1 MLPVAARLGPNAN
14 VRQRNQTHRAPLL
27 GGGTLRRL
35 KAVPDD
41 GSGPGVLMRSPCA
54 PDRTRPLFKSAFSFK
69 TGCEVLVYSGGY
81 SGHWA
86 VSCAFRHGRGSRESA
101 PRRGRRRRGN
111 GACSARRMECVHG
124 IDSARPADADEAHRA
139 THSDQCAD
147 VEGAELQGLHEAT
160 TAGENVDGHK
170 RPRVFWL
177 DWCRTQSVWN
187 VVCGHA
193 WWTAADYTTERH
205 LPEVAWVSL
214 ADIGNGK
221 AGGTINDREWHE
233 NMMFSNV
240 YMKFQGFTPEEAAL
254 REESN
259 MMEYIVEMGALHTIP
274 LFFLLSGYISAMSVR
289 RPDAKALS
297 LDGVYPSLEELE
309 KQSAQP
315 LEDLGE
321 RGGLLSLA
329 WRRGQRLIL
338 PFIFGTLCAVLP
350 RELLVNAEKGQ
361 EFNPM
366 RLAMSEMYFLYVLF
380 ALAVVNYPWCQF
392 LHLFNQ
398 HFETACAMAVHAAA
412 AAGADIVPASRADG
426 EHVTHGLPGASPR
439 YPAALLAAVQA
450 RLGVLR
456 RRYCAYLL
464 ATVTLLF
471 AAPVI
476 ASVLFEPTDF
486 AIPWQWIYALPAT
499 AVCSNA
505 LQLSALALLSHAINS
520 PANSAQDARARV
532 LGAQALVALSV
543 AVFVAGTFV
552 LVAPALKVACA
563 WDM

>member
-1 MLPVAARLGPNAN
+1 M
-14 VRQRNQTHRAPLL
+14 
-27 GGGTLRRL
+27 
-35 KAVPDD
+35 D
-41 GSGPGVLMRSPCA
+41 
-54 PDRTRPLFKSAFSFK
+54 
-69 TGCEVLVYSGGY
+69 
-81 SGHWA
+81 
-86 VSCAFRHGRGSRESA
+86 
-101 PRRGRRRRGN
+101 
-111 GACSARRMECVHG
+111 CVHG
-124 IDSARPADADEAHRA
+124 IDPARPAGADEAHRA

-147 VEGAELQGLHEAT
+147 VEGEELQERGLHEAT
-160 TAGENVDGHK
+160 TAGENVDGNK

-193 WWTAADYTTERH
+193 WWTAADYTTERY
-205 LPEVAWVSL
+205 LPEVEWVAL

-289 RPDAKALS
+289 RPDTKALS

-309 KQSAQP
+309 EQSVQP

-398 HFETACAMAVHAAA
+398 HFETACAMAVQA
-412 AAGADIVPASRADG
+412 AAGGDIVPASRADG
-426 EHVTHGLPGASPR
+426 EHVAHGLPGAPWS
-439 YPAALLAAVQA
+439 PAAPLAAVQA
-450 RLGVLR
+450 RLDVLR

-476 ASVLFEPTDF
+476 ASVLFEPNDF

-499 AVCSNA
+499 ALCSTA
-505 LQLSALALLSHAINS
+505 LQMTALALLSNAINS
-520 PANSAQDARARV
+520 PANSAEDARARV
-532 LGAQALVALSV
+532 LEAQALAALSV
-543 AVFVAGTFV
+543 AVFVPGTFV
-552 LVAPALKVACA
+552 LVAPALKVDSEWIGCKYAHAYTYIHIYIYTYVHTYMCIYVHTCIHGHGHGYRYGYGHGYGHGHGYGYLYI
-563 WDM
+563 